1 MKEIST
7 DKNISLEETIKEAV
21 SFYLSS
27 NITIDKDSKIQDA
40 LSIIGKYNSG
50 RKDISMKHDKKG
62 ILPVTE
68 KVAEEIVSLPI
79 FPDLEDVEVDYV
91 IKSIRKFFN

>member
-7 DKNISLEETIKEAV
+7 DKNISLEEAIREAI

-27 NITIDKDSKIQDA
+27 NITIDKASKIQDA

-50 RKDISMKHDKKG
+50 RKDISINHDKYLEKEFKDKG
-62 ILPVTE
+62 
-68 KVAEEIVSLPI
+68 
-79 FPDLEDVEVDYV
+79 
-91 IKSIRKFFN
+91 